1 MVLTTFS
8 FLQFLYNF
16 QILIKNQESYWLP
29 HFSHFFTT
37 PKSQKFTT
45 TKFSCFVKPTFS
57 LERCC
62 KNQFRH
68 SHAAWEAFFFVI
80 RTQRGSTIF
89 AFCDTSPARRRFFS
103 FFQHLPSENQKNQQN
118 RTSKLWF
125 RRVGAEVAKSKS
137 AANLHLAPSSTI
149 GTRFSNRQKSDK
161 SIQECV

>member
-8 FLQFLYNF
+8 FLHFLYNF
-16 QILIKNQESYWLP
+16 QIFIKNQDSYWLP
-29 HFSHFFTT
+29 HFSYFFTT
-37 PKSQKFTT
+37 PKSSKFTT

-68 SHAAWEAFFFVI
+68 SHAAWEAFVFVI

-89 AFCDTSPARRRFFS
+89 ALCDTSPARRRFFS
-103 FFQHLPSENQKNQQN
+103 FFRHLPSENQKNQQN

-137 AANLHLAPSSTI
+137 AANCHIAPSSTI
-149 GTRFSNRQKSDK
+149 GTRFSNRKKNDK
-161 SIQECV
+161 SIQ

>member
-8 FLQFLYNF
+8 FLHFLYNF
-16 QILIKNQESYWLP
+16 QIFIKNQESYWLP
-29 HFSHFFTT
+29 HFSYFFTT

-45 TKFSCFVKPTFS
+45 TKISCFVKRTFS

-89 AFCDTSPARRRFFS
+89 AFCDTSPARRRFF
-103 FFQHLPSENQKNQQN
+103 FFHFSTPPQRESTKSTKSHFEAMVSTRRRGSRQKQIGSKLSYCSVKYDRDALFKSQKN
-118 RTSKLWF
+118 
-125 RRVGAEVAKSKS
+125 
-137 AANLHLAPSSTI
+137 
-149 GTRFSNRQKSDK
+149 
-161 SIQECV
+161 